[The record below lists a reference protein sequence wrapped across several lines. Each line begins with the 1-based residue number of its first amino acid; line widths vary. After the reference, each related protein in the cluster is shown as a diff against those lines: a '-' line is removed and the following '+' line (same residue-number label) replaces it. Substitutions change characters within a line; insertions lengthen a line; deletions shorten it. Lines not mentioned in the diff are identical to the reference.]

1 MDGQL
6 KSWNRDGAVHSDLH
20 RKVVS
25 ILSEVLQVDI
35 DPTIEDISRNEVATW
50 DSINHLR
57 LVLELEEAFQI
68 ALSDDEVVELMTLH
82 QVEALL
88 AKRGILRSMELGT

>member
-6 KSWNRDGAVHSDLH
+6 ESWNRDGAVHSDLH
-20 RKVVS
+20 CKVVS

-35 DPTIEDISRNEVATW
+35 DPTIADISRNEVATW

-57 LVLELEEAFQI
+57 LVLELEEVFQI
-68 ALSDDEVVELMTLH
+68 ALSDGEVAELMTLR